1 MVSSP
6 GPHAGHLHPPSRA
19 AGCCTI
25 RDITWTPKH
34 WVALSGGVIYGTSF
48 FASLHK
54 GKWSLWINII
64 GPCIGLTSIIGGWL
78 LGFDIHPDTFQIMG
92 GIPQV
97 CALLT
102 SVQLLRSPRIRYM
115 D

>member
-1 MVSSP
+1 ML
-6 GPHAGHLHPPSRA
+6 GIFILHLVQPVA
-19 AGCCTI
+19 ALFG
-25 RDITWTPKH
+25 DITWIPKH

-54 GKWSLWINII
+54 EKWSLWINII

-78 LGFDIHPDTFQIMG
+78 LGFDIRPDTFQIMG

-97 CALLT
+97 WALLT
-102 SVQLLRSPRIRYM
+102 SVQLLRPPRVRYM